1 MVLYNDSQNGV
12 RKNAPVK
19 KAPPEKSP
27 PRKLP
32 LGKVP
37 LPGKMPPHPP
47 GKMLPEKFP
56 P

>member
-12 RKNAPVK
+12 RKNAPGK